1 MRNCLLQSL
10 SDLFHSPGF
19 FETEKSSEC
28 ERDLELNFSS
38 SSSAKLKARG
48 EWFAAITALEDLLL
62 NVTKIPLGV
71 DRQYRGIILSGPI
84 PILSHP
90 ELVAQFHSIIFT
102 PVSRGQLFQLPACK
116 DKGGTK
122 KDCTV
127 ELLPL
132 SAKDPVAR
140 EQFCLVLT
148 DFFSLSL
155 VLGKNA
161 EGIPAFEFSFEPRL
175 TQQAWQVLRS
185 RLLLVDRQRLDRL
198 DNLIEQFPSVSP
210 DYRIVTYF
218 SRNLLKNL
226 PNITVPKINKVRNLQ
241 NLDNLGQNQ
250 AKADKVVDLSARKA
264 ERAKNDRNSQY
275 IGLDGSSCLP
285 PEVEF
290 IKALTHEI
298 RTPLTTIRTLTK
310 LLLKRRRNL
319 TKDTIERLE
328 SIDRECT
335 EQINRMEL
343 IFRAA
348 ELENKA
354 QTKEVRLIAIS
365 LEQIFQNSIPR
376 WQKQAQRRN
385 AMLDFVLPKKLP
397 QIISDPEIL
406 DRLLTGLMG
415 NLIRSLPS
423 GGQVQ
428 VMVTT
433 AGDRL
438 KLQLMSQKAYKTN
451 PLKSLGRLLMF
462 QPETGSLSLNLDVTK
477 NLFHALGGKLI
488 VRNSAKQGEIL
499 TIFLPLGTPRSDLM
513 VNKERKIR
521 KAKTPNPA

>member
-1 MRNCLLQSL
+1 VPNCLLQSL
-10 SDLFHSPGF
+10 SDIFDSRGF
-19 FETEKSSEC
+19 FATEKSSEC
-28 ERDLELNFSS
+28 ERDRNINCSS
-38 SSSAKLKARG
+38 SSRERLKARG
-48 EWFAAITALEDLLL
+48 EWFAAIAALEDLLL
-62 NVTKIPLGV
+62 NVTKIPLEN
-71 DRQYRGIILSGPI
+71 DRQYRGVILSGPI

-90 ELVAQFHSIIFT
+90 DLVSQFHTRIFT
-102 PVSRGQLFQLPACK
+102 PVSTGQLFQLPAC
-116 DKGGTK
+116 GETGATK

-132 SAKDPVAR
+132 SAKDPIAK

-148 DFFSLSL
+148 DFFSLSI
-155 VLGKNA
+155 VLGKNSA
-161 EGIPAFEFSFEPRL
+161 GVPVFEFSFEPRL
-175 TQQAWQVLRS
+175 IRQAWQVLRS
-185 RLLLVDRQRLDRL
+185 RSGSIDPDRL
-198 DNLIEQFPSVSP
+198 NKLDGLIERFAPVVP
-210 DYRIVTYF
+210 DYRIVSHF

-226 PNITVPKINKVRNLQ
+226 PDLTVPKITKIRNLQ
-241 NLDNLGQNQ
+241 NLDSVGENPANS
-250 AKADKVVDLSARKA
+250 DKVVNLSARKA
-264 ERAKNDRNSQY
+264 ERVKNDLNSQY
-275 IGLDGSSCLP
+275 IGLDSSSSLP

-348 ELENKA
+348 ELETKPK
-354 QTKEVRLIAIS
+354 TKEVRLVAIS
-365 LEQIFQNSIPR
+365 LEQIFQNSIPG

-397 QIISDPEIL
+397 QIISDPEML
-406 DRLLTGLMG
+406 DRLLTGLME

-423 GGQVQ
+423 GGKVQ
-428 VMVTT
+428 VTVTT

-438 KLQLMSQKAYKTN
+438 KLQLLSQKAYKTN

-462 QPETGSLSLNLDVTK
+462 QPETGGLCLNLDVTK

-488 VRNSAKQGEIL
+488 VRNSAKQGEVL
-499 TIFLPLGTPRSDLM
+499 TIFLPLGTPKGHHSYQNVR
-513 VNKERKIR
+513 
-521 KAKTPNPA
+521 